1 MLSSLKLAT
10 EAKLGSPVTYALAAV
25 PVLPN
30 LSEETLQEA
39 FDYARIIK
47 VSHELYVFGE
57 NLNSINAAYAG
68 MGHGMCEN
76 WTDIWEC
83 RIEENSMDSQQTLV
97 ISFDN
102 DSAIVTNAA
111 MYSAYVS
118 SRQSINGFPYIF
130 EGYQDHDRGV
140 LYWNG
145 LENNIARM
153 IEQVGETFPGKR
165 IQKIVL
171 TGEHAAE
178 MEFLKVVW
186 KVLHKEQ
193 EWLDGRA
200 ADIYA
205 QLQVPGF
212 DALYVGARGA
222 AEMAMRW
229 RGDVEECVVE
239 SSPDVLSVDASN
251 TLAPVS
257 GMLEVCIATG
267 KGIFGDWAVE
277 ILSEEELE
285 SFGLLEF
292 VPGIWDTLLP
302 MVQNQAG
309 DLPWI
314 IIAKEGPTP
323 EFLEFDGIVLNP
335 EADDYKEPKLG
346 KIPVP
351 EMEEINDQ
359 PLDLEEA
366 VEAIQ
371 AAAKA
376 YLEGLDPKELWIA
389 LTVATGQSKADGG
402 KVDIVTEE
410 WLEAWDLGTNSAQLQ
425 QTVRDAQEGA
435 GDRAWK
441 VDIKKFL
448 TIEGLEVSVT
458 IYEPTEKREEPRL
471 GRVRR
476 SSEYDN

>member
-10 EAKLGSPVTYALAAV
+10 EAKLGSPVTYALAAL

-47 VSHELYVFGE
+47 VSHPLYVLGE

-68 MGHGMCEN
+68 MSHGLCEN
-76 WTDIWEC
+76 WKDIWEC
-83 RIEENSMDSQQTLV
+83 RGEETSMDPQQTLV

-102 DSAIVTNAA
+102 DSAIVTNVA
-111 MYSAYVS
+111 MYSAYQS
-118 SRQSINGFPYIF
+118 IRQSINGFPYIF

-140 LYWNG
+140 PYWNG

-153 IEQVGETFPGKR
+153 IEQVGERFPGNK

-178 MEFLKVVW
+178 MEFLRVVW
-186 KVLHKEQ
+186 KVLHNEQ

-222 AEMAMRW
+222 AELAMRW
-229 RGDVEECVVE
+229 RGDVEECVAE
-239 SSPDVLSVDASN
+239 ISPDVLPVDASN
-251 TLAPVS
+251 TLTPVS
-257 GMLEVCIATG
+257 DTLEVCIAIG
-267 KGIFGDWAVE
+267 KDMFGDWAVE

-292 VPGIWDTLLP
+292 LPEIWDTLIP
-302 MVQNQAG
+302 NVQKQAG
-309 DLPWI
+309 NFPWM
-314 IIAKEGPTP
+314 IIAKEGHPP
-323 EFLEFDGIVLNP
+323 EIFKFDGVVLNP
-335 EADDYKEPKLG
+335 DTDDYKEPKLG
-346 KIPVP
+346 KLPVP
-351 EMEEINDQ
+351 KMEEVDDQ

-389 LTVATGQSKADGG
+389 LTVATGQSKTDGG

-410 WLEAWDLGTNSAQLQ
+410 WLEAWDLGMNSAQLQ
-425 QTVRDAQEGA
+425 QTVKDAQEGA

-441 VDIKKFL
+441 ADIKKFL